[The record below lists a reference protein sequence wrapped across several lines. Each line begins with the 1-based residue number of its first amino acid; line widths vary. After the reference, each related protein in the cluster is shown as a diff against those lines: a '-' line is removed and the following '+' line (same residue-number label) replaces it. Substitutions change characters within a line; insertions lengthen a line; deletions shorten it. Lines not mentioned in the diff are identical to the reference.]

1 MDKNENVKNKLK
13 SKKEGI
19 YSPNNNQY
27 DINNRD
33 ILNIPNEN
41 KIPFPSENTSEEGVT
56 ISQIKLIPTSASSK
70 ITIIEPLCKLE
81 KFLPPLN
88 ILNQN
93 KKTLVLDLDETL
105 IHSFFDHPPPRAP
118 DISRT
123 VL

>member
-19 YSPNNNQY
+19 YFPNNNQY

-41 KIPFPSENTSEEGVT
+41 KSPFPSENTSEEGVT

-81 KFLPPLN
+81 KFLP
-88 ILNQN
+88 
-93 KKTLVLDLDETL
+93 
-105 IHSFFDHPPPRAP
+105 H
-118 DISRT
+118 
-123 VL
+123 